1 MTNQH
6 LEVVM
11 AQLLKAPP
19 VGLAGMI
26 ICIPLADQT
35 EERLAVLVRV
45 AVRLRELELRQRVNR
60 LLRVSDVLLRPE
72 DANPREQAARDHNKE
87 GEA

>member
-19 VGLAGMI
+19 VGLAGVI

-35 EERLAVLVRV
+35 EERLAVLVNGRRHGQIFVYRYFVGRHGDDDAV
-45 AVRLRELELRQRVNR
+45 A
-60 LLRVSDVLLRPE
+60 D
-72 DANPREQAARDHNKE
+72 DGTCA
-87 GEA
+87 GIGT